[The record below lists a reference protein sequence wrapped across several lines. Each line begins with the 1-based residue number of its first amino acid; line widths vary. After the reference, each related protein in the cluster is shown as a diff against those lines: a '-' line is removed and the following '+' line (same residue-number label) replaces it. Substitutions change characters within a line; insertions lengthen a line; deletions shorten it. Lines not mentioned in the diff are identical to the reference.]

1 MTQTAKPQ
9 FRPDR
14 FRTIRRQKQIKV
26 PDLASLAAMTE
37 TQVYRLERGERP
49 NLYAVT
55 LARIALA
62 LGTSIE
68 YLLDLTDDPS
78 PIISEQ

>member
-1 MTQTAKPQ
+1 MTQIAKPQ

-14 FRTIRRQKQIKV
+14 FRTLRRQKQIKA
-26 PDLASLAAMTE
+26 PELASLAAMTE
-37 TQVYRLERGERP
+37 TQIYRLERGERP

-55 LARIALA
+55 VARIALA

-78 PIISEQ
+78 PIISEE